1 MDSAPHQNNLEF
13 EVRDYECDL
22 QAVVNNAVYQ
32 HYLEHARHKWLES
45 IGIDFAALHEQGIDL
60 VVTRIELDYKLPL
73 KSGDK
78 FVVRTSVAREGRLRL
93 IFLQEIYRIPNE
105 EIILSARIIGTALR
119 GGRPS
124 PVPDVWG
131 KIEPFLADMP
141 VSKRDP

>member
-1 MDSAPHQNNLEF
+1 MDSAPYTNNLEF

-45 IGIDFAALHEQGIDL
+45 IGIDFAGLHEHGIDL

-93 IFLQEIYRIPNE
+93 VFMQGIYRKPDE
-105 EIILSARIIGTALR
+105 ELILLAKVIGTALK

-124 PVPDVWG
+124 PVPDIWG
-131 KIEPFLADMP
+131 KIEPFLTDIP
-141 VSKRDP
+141 RLTT